1 MAFSSLPNYRFAFAP
16 IFFLL
21 FLCSF
26 IFFTKRSADVSLSL
40 YKDLSSQPP
49 FTVSLAP
56 PPPSIAEP
64 QISFPDSG
72 SDSSD
77 IESLTNPSAQETEI
91 SNDPIQ
97 DKLSVNGE
105 NGSVSDGEAA
115 AYMVADDG
123 PDLSMEGLKQCD
135 LYMGTWVKDE
145 EHYPVYRVGSC
156 PYVDEAYDCGN
167 NGRADSEYTK
177 WRWKPYGC
185 DLPRYMLLRLMDG
198 IGRTVWVW
206 LVLIWS
212 VF

>member
-1 MAFSSLPNYRFAFAP
+1 MAFSSLPNYRFTFAP

-26 IFFTKRSADVSLSL
+26 IFFTKRNADVSLSL
-40 YKDLSSQPP
+40 YQDLSSQSP

-56 PPPSIAEP
+56 PPPPSVSEP

-72 SDSSD
+72 SGSSD
-77 IESLTNPSAQETEI
+77 IESLTNPSAQETET
-91 SNDPIQ
+91 SNHQIEN
-97 DKLSVNGE
+97 KLSVNGE
-105 NGSVSDGEAA
+105 NGSVPHGVAA
-115 AYMVADDG
+115 ASIVADDG

-145 EHYPVYRVGSC
+145 EHYPIYKVGSC

-185 DLPRYMLLRLMDG
+185 DLPRYMQR
-198 IGRTVWVW
+198 VWIL